1 MTSLMRRKSISLED
15 LQPHQR
21 LKPTLSWMHLIP
33 LGVGAIVGTGIYTLI
48 GVGAN
53 LAGPAVIVSFLVAG
67 AVCAC
72 AALAYAEVAT
82 LIPAS
87 GSAYTYSY
95 VVLGEIIAWAVGWSL
110 ILEYSLVVS
119 AVAVGWSGYAVG
131 FLGAV
136 GVHLPAAVA
145 TGLLAGGVV
154 NLPAIAIIAV
164 VAGLLTLGTRE
175 SATVNAVLVA
185 VKIAALALFIA
196 VAAPRFD
203 AANFHPFMPYGF
215 AGADAH
221 GARHGVMAAAAIIF
235 FAFYGFDA
243 ISTAA
248 EETKRPARDLP
259 IGIVGSMVACALIYV
274 AVAATA
280 IGAMPTARFASSP
293 EPLALIL
300 RGIGEG
306 WVAIAIG
313 AAAVIALPTVI
324 LAFLY
329 GQSRI
334 FFVMARDGLLPA
346 SLAAVSRRTGTPIRM
361 TLATAVVVAALAGL
375 APLDQIA
382 SLANAGTLVAFIA
395 VSVCLLV
402 MRRRDPDAPR
412 VYRTPAAWI
421 VGPFAILGC
430 LYLFAN
436 LQPKTQIFFAIWNII
451 GLGCYFAWRAARR
464 PLRRRGLGE
473 HGRSCPSPPV
483 TKLCGR

>member
-1 MTSLMRRKSISLED
+1 MASLLHRKSISLD
-15 LQPHQR
+15 ALQPHQR
-21 LKPTLSWMHLIP
+21 LKPTLSWWHLIP

-95 VVLGEIIAWAVGWSL
+95 VVLGEIIAWVVGWSL

-131 FLGAV
+131 FLDAMGWR
-136 GVHLPAAVA
+136 LPAAIASGVW
-145 TGLLAGGVV
+145 AGGLI
-154 NLPAIAIIAV
+154 NLPAIAVIAV
-164 VAGLLTLGTRE
+164 GAGLLMLGARE
-175 SATVNAVLVA
+175 GATVNAILVA
-185 VKIAALALFIA
+185 VKIVALMIFLA
-196 VAAPRFD
+196 VAAPHFN

-215 AGADAH
+215 AGDET
-221 GARHGVMAAAAIIF
+221 GGVRHGVMAAAAIIF

-243 ISTAA
+243 LSTAA
-248 EETKRPARDLP
+248 EETKRPGRDLP
-259 IGIVGSMVACALIYV
+259 IGIIGSMAVCVAIYV
-274 AVAATA
+274 AVAAVA
-280 IGAMPTARFASSP
+280 VGAAPTATFARSA

-300 RGIGEG
+300 RRLGHGEI
-306 WVAIAIG
+306 AIVIG

-334 FFVMARDGLLPA
+334 FFVMARDGLLPG
-346 SLAAVSRRTGTPIRM
+346 SLARVNRRGAPVRM
-361 TLATAVVVAALAGL
+361 TLTTAVVVAILAAV

-382 SLANAGTLVAFIA
+382 SLANAGTLAAFIA

-402 MRRRDPDAPR
+402 MRRREPDTPR
-412 VYRTPAAWI
+412 LYRTPAAW
-421 VGPFAILGC
+421 VVAPFAIAGC

-436 LQPKTQIFFAIWNII
+436 LQLKTQLFFAAWNLV
-451 GLGCYFAWRAARR
+451 GLCCYFAWRQARA
-464 PLRRRGLGE
+464 LRERAGDG
-473 HGRSCPSPPV
+473 
-483 TKLCGR
+483 

>member
-1 MTSLMRRKSISLED
+1 MTSLLRRKSVSLDE
-15 LQPHQR
+15 LAAHHR
-21 LKPTLSWMHLIP
+21 LTPTLSWWHLIP

-53 LAGPAVIVSFLVAG
+53 LAGPGVIVSFVIAG

-82 LIPAS
+82 LIPVS

-95 VVLGEIIAWAVGWSL
+95 VALGEIIAWVVGWSL

-131 FLGAV
+131 FLDAMGA
-136 GVHLPAAVA
+136 HLPAAISAGVW
-145 TGLLAGGVV
+145 AGGVI

-164 VAGLLTLGTRE
+164 VAGLLMLGTRE
-175 SATVNAVLVA
+175 SATVNAVLVV
-185 VKIAALALFIA
+185 VKIAALALFLA
-196 VAAPRFD
+196 VAAPHFN
-203 AANFHPFMPYGF
+203 AANFHPFMPRGF
-215 AGADAH
+215 FGHDI
-221 GARHGVMAAAAIIF
+221 GGVRYGVMGAASIIF

-248 EETKRPARDLP
+248 EETKRPGRDLP
-259 IGIVGSMVACALIYV
+259 IGIVGSMVACAAIYI

-280 IGAMPTARFASSP
+280 IGAMPTARFAASP

-300 RGIGEG
+300 RGLGHG
-306 WVAIAIG
+306 GVAVAIG

-346 SLAAVSRRTGTPIRM
+346 ALAKVSPRTGTPIRM
-361 TLATAVVVAALAGL
+361 TLATALVVSVLAGL

-382 SLANAGTLVAFIA
+382 SLANAGTLAAFIA
-395 VSVCLLV
+395 VSACLLV
-402 MRRRDPDAPR
+402 LRRRDPGAR
-412 VYRTPAAWI
+412 RLYRTPAAWI
-421 VGPFAILGC
+421 VGPAAIAGC

-436 LQPKTQIFFAIWNII
+436 LQLKTQVFFAIWNLI
-451 GLGCYFAWRAARR
+451 GLACYFAWRQAAA
-464 PLRRRGLGE
+464 LRA
-473 HGRSCPSPPV
+473 RS
-483 TKLCGR
+483 G

>member
-1 MTSLMRRKSISLED
+1 MTSLLHRKVVSLEA
-15 LQPHQR
+15 LPEGQR
-21 LKPTLSWMHLIP
+21 LKATLSWWHLIP

-53 LAGPAVIVSFLVAG
+53 LAGPAVIVSFLIAG

-82 LIPAS
+82 MIPAS

-95 VVLGEIIAWAVGWSL
+95 VALGEIIAWVVGWSL

-119 AVAVGWSGYAVG
+119 TVAVGWSGYAVG

-136 GVHLPAAVA
+136 GVHLPAALT
-145 TGLLAGGVV
+145 TGFYAGGLI

-164 VAGLLTLGTRE
+164 VAGLLMLGARE
-175 SATVNAVLVA
+175 SANVNAVLVA
-185 VKIAALALFIA
+185 VKIIALGVFLA
-196 VAAPRFD
+196 VAAPHFN
-203 AANFHPFMPYGF
+203 AANFHPFLP
-215 AGADAH
+215 H
-221 GARHGVMAAAAIIF
+221 GVVGPTVGGVRYGVMAAASIIF

-243 ISTAA
+243 LSTAA
-248 EETKRPARDLP
+248 EETKNPGRDLP
-259 IGIVGSMVACALIYV
+259 IGIIGSMAACALIYV
-274 AVAATA
+274 AVAAVA
-280 IGAMPTARFASSP
+280 VGAMTYSRFANSP

-306 WVAIAIG
+306 GVAIGIG

-346 SLAAVSRRTGTPIRM
+346 ALAKVSGRGVPVRM
-361 TLATAVVVAALAGL
+361 TLATAVVVAVLAGL

-382 SLANAGTLVAFIA
+382 SLANAGTLAAFTAVAL
-395 VSVCLLV
+395 CMLV
-402 MRRRDPDAPR
+402 LRRREPDRPR
-412 VYRTPAAWI
+412 VYRTPLAWL
-421 VGPFAILGC
+421 VGPAAIAGC

-436 LQPKTQIFFAIWNII
+436 LQQKTQLFFAAWNLV
-451 GLGCYFAWRAARR
+451 GLACYFIWRA
-464 PLRRRGLGE
+464 RRGAGDTPRE
-473 HGRSCPSPPV
+473 PGTHTRPSA
-483 TKLCGR
+483 

>member
-1 MTSLMRRKSISLED
+1 MASLLYRKPVSLEA

-21 LKPTLSWMHLIP
+21 LKATLSWWHLIP

-53 LAGPAVIVSFLVAG
+53 LAGPAVILSFLVAG

-95 VVLGEIIAWAVGWSL
+95 VVLGEIIAWVVGWSL

-131 FLGAV
+131 FLIAI
-136 GVHLPAAVA
+136 GVHLPAALTSGVW
-145 TGLLAGGVV
+145 AGGLV
-154 NLPAIAIIAV
+154 NLPAITVIAV
-164 VAGLLTLGTRE
+164 VAGLLTLGARE
-175 SATVNAVLVA
+175 SATVNGILVA
-185 VKIAALALFIA
+185 VKIVALTIFLA
-196 VAAPRFD
+196 VAAPHFN
-203 AANFHPFMPYGF
+203 AANFHPFMPHGF
-215 AGADAH
+215 FSHDIRGT
-221 GARHGVMAAAAIIF
+221 RYGVMGAASIIF

-248 EETKRPARDLP
+248 EETRRPSRDLP
-259 IGIVGSMVACALIYV
+259 IGIIGSMAACVVIYV
-274 AVAATA
+274 AVAAIA
-280 IGAMPTARFASSP
+280 VGAAPTAVFGKSA

-300 RGIGEG
+300 RSIGHG
-306 WVAIAIG
+306 GVAIMIG

-346 SLAAVSRRTGTPIRM
+346 GLATVNAGGAPVRM
-361 TLATAVVVAALAGL
+361 TLVTAVVVAILAGL

-382 SLANAGTLVAFIA
+382 SLANAGTLAAFIA
-395 VSVCLLV
+395 VSACLLV
-402 MRRRDPDAPR
+402 MRRREPNAPR
-412 VYRTPAAWI
+412 LYRTPAAWL
-421 VGPFAILGC
+421 VGPFAIAGC
-430 LYLFAN
+430 LYLFGN
-436 LQPKTQIFFAIWNII
+436 LPLRTQLFFAAWNVV
-451 GLGCYFAWRAARR
+451 GLACYFAWRQARR
-464 PLRRRGLGE
+464 LRAQPGE
-473 HGRSCPSPPV
+473 V
-483 TKLCGR
+483 

>member
-1 MTSLMRRKSISLED
+1 MTSLLRRKSVSLDE
-15 LQPHQR
+15 LGPHQR
-21 LKPTLSWMHLIP
+21 LTPTLTWRHLIP

-53 LAGPAVIVSFLVAG
+53 LAGPGVIVSFLVAG
-67 AVCAC
+67 AVRAC

-82 LIPAS
+82 LIPVS

-95 VVLGEIIAWAVGWSL
+95 VALGEIIAWAVGWSL

-119 AVAVGWSGYAVG
+119 AVAVGWAGYAVG

-136 GVHLPAAVA
+136 GVHLPAALSA
-145 TGLLAGGVV
+145 GLWAGGVI
-154 NLPAIAIIAV
+154 NLPAIFIIAV
-164 VAGLLTLGTRE
+164 VAGLLMLGARE
-175 SATVNAVLVA
+175 SATVNAALVA
-185 VKIAALALFIA
+185 VKIVALAIFIA
-196 VAAPRFD
+196 VAAPHFN
-203 AANFHPFMPYGF
+203 AANFRPFMPYGF
-215 AGADAH
+215 AGTEV
-221 GARHGVMAAAAIIF
+221 GGVRRGVMAAAAIIF

-259 IGIVGSMVACALIYV
+259 IGIIGSMIGCVLIYV
-274 AVAATA
+274 AVAAVA
-280 IGAMPTARFASSP
+280 VGAMPTARFAASP

-300 RGIGEG
+300 RQLGHGEM
-306 WVAIAIG
+306 AIVIG

-346 SLAAVSRRTGTPIRM
+346 SLAKVNGRGVPVRM
-361 TLATAVVVAALAGL
+361 TQATAVVVAILAGL

-382 SLANAGTLVAFIA
+382 SLANAGTLAAFIA

-402 MRRRDPDAPR
+402 LRRRDPDAPR
-412 VYRTPAAWI
+412 LYRTPAAW
-421 VGPFAILGC
+421 VVAPFAILGC

-436 LQPKTQIFFAIWNII
+436 LQLKTQLFFAAWNVL
-451 GLGCYFAWRAARR
+451 GLGCYFAWRR
-464 PLRRRGLGE
+464 LRSE
-473 HGRSCPSPPV
+473 
-483 TKLCGR
+483 TN